1 MQLRG
6 VPGGRGLGS
15 DDGIGDP
22 ELSKDARCLH
32 EVTVRS

>member
-22 ELSKDARCLH
+22 ELSKDVGCLP
-32 EVTVRS
+32 EVTIRC